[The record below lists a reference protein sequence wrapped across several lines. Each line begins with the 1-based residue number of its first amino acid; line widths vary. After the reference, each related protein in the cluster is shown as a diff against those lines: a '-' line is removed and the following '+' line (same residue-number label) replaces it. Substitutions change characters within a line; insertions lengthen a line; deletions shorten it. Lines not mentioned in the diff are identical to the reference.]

1 MEGPETAPDADQE
14 PDQEQEPGQAEKT
27 AAEPVDRGP
36 IIIFVAFIA
45 IVIAVGAI
53 GAVLWGAAFGSEE
66 PPPTTAALQAAEADE
81 TVENLPIAG
90 SMTITYPTLG
100 QVTRYEQDGGIVYL
114 HATGD
119 FCGRGAG
126 TIEARGTITNASWL
140 QRTYDYVIQ
149 VELIRAWNRA
159 PIGFLE
165 TTVEGLSSGQS
176 ADWSVDIVSSRV
188 STVDCEIAS
197 VTVLPAGS

>member
-14 PDQEQEPGQAEKT
+14 PDQEQEPGQAGKS

-36 IIIFVAFIA
+36 IIVFVAFIA

-66 PPPTTAALQAAEADE
+66 PPPTTSAPQTAEAED
-81 TVENLPIAG
+81 TVESLPVAG
-90 SMTITYPTLG
+90 SMTIAYPTLG
-100 QVTRYEQDGGIVYL
+100 QVTRYEQGGAVVYL

-140 QRTYDYVIQ
+140 HRTYDYVIE

-159 PIGFLE
+159 PMGLLE
-165 TTVEGLSSGQS
+165 TTVAGLSPGQS
-176 ADWSVDIVSSRV
+176 AEWSVDIVSSRV

-197 VTVLPAGS
+197 VTVRPAGG